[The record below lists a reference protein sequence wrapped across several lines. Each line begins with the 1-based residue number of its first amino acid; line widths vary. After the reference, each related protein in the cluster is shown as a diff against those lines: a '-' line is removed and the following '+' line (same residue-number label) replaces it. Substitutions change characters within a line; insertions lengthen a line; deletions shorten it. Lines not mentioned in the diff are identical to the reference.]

1 MKKIFKLGAA
11 ACLISCAA
19 LTGGC
24 ADKATYSGETSY
36 VEYGTTYGIKVN
48 VEVQGDKISKVTVAD
63 SNYVSASPS
72 GWDSKPWFDNLPT
85 LLAAYRGKTVEEIL
99 SKQVATYDT
108 GAGNAPYAS
117 DDAEFV
123 SFGDQFIIT
132 GATLG
137 SARLMLAV
145 QNALQKINA
154 Q

>member
-1 MKKIFKLGAA
+1 MKKIFKFAAA
-11 ACLISCAA
+11 ACLAACAA
-19 LTGGC
+19 LAGGC
-24 ADKATYSGETSY
+24 AKTTTYSGETSY

-63 SNYVSASPS
+63 SDYVSASPS
-72 GWDSKPWFDNLPT
+72 GWDSKPWFDNLST

-99 SKQVATYDT
+99 NKKVATYDT
-108 GAGNAPYAS
+108 GAGNAPYAA
-117 DDAEFV
+117 DEAEFID
-123 SFGDQFIIT
+123 FGDQFIIT

-145 QNALQKINA
+145 QNALQKINE